1 MRFKIFLTLKR
12 LQQSIFQSETFR
24 LKTLQFK
31 TINQNS
37 IKYLR
42 LGFVSI
48 AAFVWWCVFYP
59 ELCFPQDTYEA
70 VYEMQEAAEEGLT
83 GMDLSEESEQTGSY
97 SLLQAEG
104 DQIEVRS
111 RLLEWIKQHM
121 N

>member
-1 MRFKIFLTLKR
+1 MNFKVFIKQKIL
-12 LQQSIFQSETFR
+12 
-24 LKTLQFK
+24 
-31 TINQNS
+31 NQNN

-42 LGFVSI
+42 LGFAGI

-70 VYEMQEAAEEGLT
+70 VYEMEEA
-83 GMDLSEESEQTGSY
+83 DSY

>member
-1 MRFKIFLTLKR
+1 MNFRIFLKEK
-12 LQQSIFQSETFR
+12 I
-24 LKTLQFK
+24 
-31 TINQNS
+31 INQNG

-59 ELCFPQDTYEA
+59 ELCFPQDTYEV
-70 VYEMQEAAEEGLT
+70 VYEMEETAVESLSVT
-83 GMDLSEESEQTGSY
+83 DLSEKSKQTDSY

-104 DQIEVRS
+104 DQIVVKS